1 MQGPYSSDDDR
12 FLSEFHR
19 MIEEEDDVVE
29 HCDSSELN
37 SRLRDELIKFK
48 YRYKKRRRQQQQQ
61 LNRESM
67 DLMILYQYIER
78 VKTISVIQ
86 KQMIAIQETHE
97 LFMKQNEYNIQR
109 HPLNSFSESL

>member
-37 SRLRDELIKFK
+37 LRLRDELIKFK
-48 YRYKKRRRQQQQQ
+48 YRYVKRRRQQQQ
-61 LNRESM
+61 LNRESI
-67 DLMILYQYIER
+67 DLTILYQYIER

-109 HPLNSFSESL
+109 HPPNSFSKSL